1 MMMQMLLSSE
11 KDGILCPIPQY
22 PLYSASIALHGGTLV
37 PYYLNESSG
46 WGLEISDLKDKLEG
60 ARAAGTIV
68 RALVV
73 INPGNPTGQVLST
86 CPFVHCSK
94 LLLLCDDMPGL
105 VSWIVLQGRV
115 HGVL

>member
-1 MMMQMLLSSE
+1 MEPVLQ
-11 KDGILCPIPQY
+11 
-22 PLYSASIALHGGTLV
+22 V

-86 CPFVHCSK
+86 FPFVHCSK
-94 LLLLCDDMPGL
+94 LLLLCDDIPGL
-105 VSWIVLQGRV
+105 VSWIVLQGRK
-115 HGVL
+115 GSWGAIDIKCGFLLGC

>member
-73 INPGNPTGQVLST
+73 INPGNPTGQVLAEENQQSILQF
-86 CPFVHCSK
+86 CR
-94 LLLLCDDMPGL
+94 DEGL
-105 VSWIVLQGRV
+105 VLLADEVSIHFPGS
-115 HGVL
+115 